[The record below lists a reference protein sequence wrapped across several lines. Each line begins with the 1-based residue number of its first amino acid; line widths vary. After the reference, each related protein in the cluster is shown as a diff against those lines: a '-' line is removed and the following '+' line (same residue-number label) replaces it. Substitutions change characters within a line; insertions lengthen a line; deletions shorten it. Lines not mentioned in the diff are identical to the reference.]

1 MARHPYVTVDTEF
14 HRETTFW
21 PILCLVQLAGDDEA
35 LAIDALAPEIDLK
48 PLFALMADPHVLKV
62 FHAARQDVEIFWK
75 LAGVVPS
82 PMFDTQ
88 VAAMVCGYGEQVSY
102 SELVQS
108 ICHTPVDKSS
118 RFTDWVRRPLAKAQ
132 IDYAIGDVTHLRE
145 IYRTLLA
152 KLKATERLAWLED
165 EMRVLTSAS
174 TYEQHPER
182 AWERF
187 KNRAR
192 KPRDLAV
199 LMEVA
204 AWRESEAQA
213 RDVPRSRV
221 LKDDIL
227 IEVALAAP
235 RTQEAL
241 GNLRAI
247 PRGMERSRAGEEIL
261 AAVER
266 GLARD
271 PKTLP
276 KLERER
282 RGGAGSAA
290 TVELLKVLLR
300 QISDE
305 SGVAGKMI
313 ATVDDL
319 EAIAGND
326 KADVA
331 GSSGLAPQA
340 VRRACARTQTGAAG
354 LDGGEGQG
362 RRAGMARGGPGRG
375 GVIRFDIEAPTRTE
389 ARVPAFRRT
398 PRGHELVGNL
408 YSGAA
413 FSCAADSVHLRM
425 PFLVAG
431 VVVEIDRGRPHRYVM
446 VTHSEEASDC
456 EDIGPTARVVER
468 DVLDASDFFMVVVV
482 DRQANDLGAQ
492 FVLRRHR
499 GERTRVGRSLRGRHP
514 VRSHS
519 HHRGEGVPAPTPSPR
534 RGLLCLWPAQRKSR
548 P

>member
-1 MARHPYVTVDTEF
+1 VSLITATEELQAACERMSRHAFVTVDTEF

-21 PILCLVQLAGDDEA
+21 PILCVVQLATDDEA
-35 LAIDALAPEIDLK
+35 LAIDALAPGIDLK
-48 PLFALMADPHVLKV
+48 PLFELMANPHVVKV

-75 LAGVVPS
+75 LAGIVPS

-108 ICHTPVDKSS
+108 ICRVSVDKSS
-118 RFTDWVRRPLAKAQ
+118 RFTDWMRRPLAQAQ

-145 IYRTLLA
+145 IYLVLLE
-152 KLKATERLAWLED
+152 KLKASGRLDWLED

-187 KNRAR
+187 KSRAR

-204 AWRESEAQA
+204 AWRESEAQT

-227 IEVALAAP
+227 VEVALAAP
-235 RTQEAL
+235 RTQETL
-241 GNLRAI
+241 GNLRAF

-261 AAVER
+261 EAVER

-282 RGGAGSAA
+282 RGGNGSAA

-300 QISDE
+300 QVSDE

-326 KADVA
+326 RADVPA
-331 GSSGLAPQA
+331 LQGW
-340 VRRACARTQTGAAG
+340 RRTLFGARA
-354 LDGGEGQG
+354 LELKQG
-362 RRAGMARGGPGRG
+362 RLALTVEGGKVVALEWRDAEGAPARP
-375 GVIRFDIEAPTRTE
+375 
-389 ARVPAFRRT
+389 
-398 PRGHELVGNL
+398 
-408 YSGAA
+408 
-413 FSCAADSVHLRM
+413 
-425 PFLVAG
+425 
-431 VVVEIDRGRPHRYVM
+431 
-446 VTHSEEASDC
+446 
-456 EDIGPTARVVER
+456 
-468 DVLDASDFFMVVVV
+468 
-482 DRQANDLGAQ
+482 
-492 FVLRRHR
+492 
-499 GERTRVGRSLRGRHP
+499 
-514 VRSHS
+514 
-519 HHRGEGVPAPTPSPR
+519 
-534 RGLLCLWPAQRKSR
+534 
-548 P
+548 

>member
-1 MARHPYVTVDTEF
+1 MARHAFVTVDTEF

-21 PILCLVQLAGDDEA
+21 PILCVVQLASDDEA
-35 LAIDALAPEIDLK
+35 LAIDALAPGIDLK
-48 PLFALMADPHVLKV
+48 PLFELMANPHVVKV

-75 LAGVVPS
+75 LAGIVPS

-108 ICHTPVDKSS
+108 ICHVSVDKSS
-118 RFTDWVRRPLAKAQ
+118 RFTDWMRRPLAQAQ

-145 IYRTLLA
+145 IYLALLE
-152 KLKATERLAWLED
+152 KLKASGRLDWLED

-187 KNRAR
+187 KSRAR

-204 AWRESEAQA
+204 AWRESEAQT

-227 IEVALAAP
+227 VEVALAAP
-235 RTQEAL
+235 RTQETL
-241 GNLRAI
+241 GNLRAF

-282 RGGAGSAA
+282 RGGNGSAA
-290 TVELLKVLLR
+290 TVELLKVLAEASQRRERRRR
-300 QISDE
+300 QDDRDRRRSRGDRRQRPRRCA
-305 SGVAGKMI
+305 GVAG
-313 ATVDDL
+313 
-319 EAIAGND
+319 
-326 KADVA
+326 
-331 GSSGLAPQA
+331 LAAQA
-340 VRRACARTQTGAAG
+340 LRRARARTQAGAPG
-354 LDGGEGQG
+354 VDRRGRQG
-362 RRAGMARGGPGRG
+362 RRAGMAGR
-375 GVIRFDIEAPTRTE
+375 
-389 ARVPAFRRT
+389 
-398 PRGHELVGNL
+398 
-408 YSGAA
+408 
-413 FSCAADSVHLRM
+413 
-425 PFLVAG
+425 
-431 VVVEIDRGRPHRYVM
+431 RGR
-446 VTHSEEASDC
+446 A
-456 EDIGPTARVVER
+456 GPA
-468 DVLDASDFFMVVVV
+468 LS
-482 DRQANDLGAQ
+482 G
-492 FVLRRHR
+492 LRGTPAGMARHR
-499 GERTRVGRSLRGRHP
+499 VIS
-514 VRSHS
+514 
-519 HHRGEGVPAPTPSPR
+519 R
-534 RGLLCLWPAQRKSR
+534 R
-548 P
+548 

>member
-1 MARHPYVTVDTEF
+1 LQLITTTEALSAACERMARFPHVTVDTEF

-21 PILCLVQLAGDDEA
+21 PILCVVQIASDDEA
-35 LAIDALAPEIDLK
+35 LAIDALAPDIDLS
-48 PLFALMADPHVLKV
+48 PLYALMSDRNVVKV

-102 SELVQS
+102 GELVQS
-108 ICHTPVDKSS
+108 ICRVTVDKSS
-118 RFTDWVRRPLAKAQ
+118 RFTDWQRRPLAQAQ
-132 IDYAIGDVTHLRE
+132 IDYAIGDVTWLRD
-145 IYRTLLA
+145 IYRALVA
-152 KLKATERLAWLED
+152 KLKTSGRIAWLED

-192 KPRDLAV
+192 KPRDLGV
-199 LMEVA
+199 LMEVC
-204 AWRESEAQA
+204 AWREAEAQT

-221 LKDDIL
+221 LKDDIM

-235 RTQEAL
+235 RTQQAL
-241 GNLRAI
+241 GNLRAF
-247 PRGMERSRAGEEIL
+247 PRGMERSRAAEEIL

-282 RGGAGSAA
+282 RGGNGSAA

-319 EAIAGND
+319 EAIAASDG
-326 KADVA
+326 ADVPA
-331 GSSGLAPQA
+331 LQGW
-340 VRRACARTQTGAAG
+340 RRKLFGARA
-354 LDGGEGQG
+354 LELKQG
-362 RRAGMARGGPGRG
+362 RLAL
-375 GVIRFDIEAPTRTE
+375 T
-389 ARVPAFRRT
+389 
-398 PRGHELVGNL
+398 
-408 YSGAA
+408 
-413 FSCAADSVHLRM
+413 
-425 PFLVAG
+425 
-431 VVVEIDRGRPHRYVM
+431 
-446 VTHSEEASDC
+446 
-456 EDIGPTARVVER
+456 VER
-468 DVLDASDFFMVVVV
+468 GKVVALEWRDAETP
-482 DRQANDLGAQ
+482 A
-492 FVLRRHR
+492 
-499 GERTRVGRSLRGRHP
+499 VG
-514 VRSHS
+514 
-519 HHRGEGVPAPTPSPR
+519 
-534 RGLLCLWPAQRKSR
+534 
-548 P
+548 